1 MLLKIY
7 DTEHASMGVVQ
18 AAKDA
23 RIESELSTGE
33 KRLYF
38 SIHQTRGDIP
48 HEYYVRTDKDEFVV
62 KENSKSSEGWRDITA
77 VLNTEAIEG
86 KIWKDFTAENC
97 TAKEMADYA
106 LADTGWTCISDIPE
120 SRIRSVS
127 MKKVTAYAVI
137 QKIMEAFTCEIKF
150 DSLNKIVHLMDKVGE
165 DRGSYFIK
173 GINLSELKDS
183 GDSYDYATRIIPIGA
198 NGIGIEEANH
208 GVAYLENHQYSKKI
222 KTVIWE
228 DSNYKDAYALKED
241 AEKKLEEISKPRRT
255 VQAKTI
261 DLARMNPEYSAL
273 AYGVGDIV
281 TVIDQDTGTKEK
293 QRIVKTVEYLEEPE
307 KNSCE
312 LANTTLSFGEMQQ
325 KFFAAAECIGNIT
338 TDNGT
343 VKGSAVD
350 KIDITQIN
358 GLERYL
364 AEDLDELR
372 ADYIY
377 IQTELGTPL
386 AVIGE
391 GRLTKTETTT
401 LNVKGKADVKE
412 AHVDTLY
419 AAIMEAGHAKF
430 DVIESENIS
439 ALEARIDKIVSTEV
453 TTQYL
458 EAHYAKIDYSNVDT
472 AAIRQ
477 GFLESLM
484 VSQGM
489 VADRVQAGQIVATD
503 VLTGVKI
510 YADDITAGT
519 LSVERLILRGN
530 DKSLLYALNN
540 SGGLVSKKVDTLD
553 ANILTER
560 TVTADKIVA
569 KSLTA
574 TEINVGNLISDGFIG
589 ANKLAANNINVN
601 SLLAQSIT
609 ATGSIQSG
617 NYRAGAGGSFS
628 AAGLRMNM
636 AAGEIISPKF
646 HIGSDGNAEFSG
658 KIKGAQIEASEIAGG
673 KISGTEIN
681 GGRIV
686 SGDEAGTETP
696 VTLIGNGIVISKGKE
711 LGKKRSAQI
720 INGTLSMEEEGGKCE
735 TLLSSEYIWMSSNNT
750 ITFYVKADDNVSIN
764 LPMIC
769 SGTVNIEGALTAD
782 GNAAVGGILTV
793 KGNATSNGTVKG
805 AKLIAGTTS
814 VSGNRIENTGTTL
827 NIKNSAS
834 EICLVNSEFRP
845 TSAYSGK
852 ITLGNGTYKWGQ
864 IYSTK
869 SAISTSDREQKKNI
883 RYLGDGGN
891 ARKYEELFDNMKPCL
906 YMFNDPESDRV
917 HSGFVSQDIEEAM
930 KKINMPPGEFAA
942 FCKDLTEELSTGQDG
957 GEDAQAEYIYSLRYE
972 EFIALNTHMIQKTR
986 KEADEARAELK
997 TYKEWA
1003 EGRISLMEERL
1014 DILENAVRK
1023 IMEQTGRG

>member
-7 DTEHASMGVVQ
+7 NTEHESMGVVQ
-18 AAKDA
+18 AEKDA
-23 RIESELSTGE
+23 RIESELYTGE
-33 KRLYF
+33 KKLYF
-38 SIHQTRGDIP
+38 AIHQTRGNIP
-48 HEYYVRTDKDEFVV
+48 HEYYVQTDKDEFVV
-62 KENSKSSEGWRDITA
+62 KENSQSSEGWRDITA

-86 KIWKDFTAENC
+86 RIWKDFTAENC

-106 LADTGWTCISDIPE
+106 LTDTGWTCISNIPE

-127 MKKVTAYAVI
+127 LKKVTAYAVV

-150 DSLNKIVHLMDKVGE
+150 DTLNKVVYLMDKIGA

-208 GVAYLENHQYSKKI
+208 GVPYLENHQYSSKV

-228 DSNYKDAYALKED
+228 DSNYKDAHALKED

-255 VQAKTI
+255 VQAKII
-261 DLARMNPEYSAL
+261 DIARMNPEYSAL
-273 AYGVGDIV
+273 AFEIGDTV

-293 QRIVKTVEYLEEPE
+293 QRIVKTVQYLEEPE

-312 LANTTLSFGEMQQ
+312 LSNTALSFAEMQQ

-343 VKGSAVD
+343 VKGSSID

-364 AEDLDELR
+364 AEDLNELR

-386 AVIGE
+386 AIIGE

-401 LNVKGKADVKE
+401 LNVKGRANIKE
-412 AHVDTLY
+412 AHAETLY
-419 AAIMEAGHAKF
+419 AGTLEVGHAKF

-439 ALEARIDKIVSTEV
+439 ALEARIDDIVSTEV

-489 VADRVQAGQIVATD
+489 VANRIQAGQIVATD

-569 KSLTA
+569 KTLTA
-574 TEINVGNLISDGFIG
+574 TEINVSNLISDGFIG
-589 ANKLAANNINVN
+589 ANKLTANNINVN

-617 NYRAGAGGSFS
+617 NYRAGASGSFS
-628 AAGLRMNM
+628 VAGLRMNM
-636 AAGEIISPKF
+636 STGEIVSPKF
-646 HIGSDGNAEFSG
+646 RIGSDGNAEFSG

-673 KISGTEIN
+673 KISGTEIA
-681 GGRIV
+681 GGRIT
-686 SGDEAGTETP
+686 SAGTDGAETI
-696 VTLIGNGIVISKGKE
+696 IGNGIIISKGE
-711 LGKKRSAQI
+711 NLEKKRTARVNNGI
-720 INGTLSMEEEGGKCE
+720 IELEEEGRKYE
-735 TLLSSEYIWMSSNNT
+735 AMLSSEYIMMSFNNN
-750 ITFYVKADDNVSIN
+750 ITFYIKADDNVSVK

-769 SGTVNIEGALTAD
+769 SGTVNIEGALTANS
-782 GNAAVGGILTV
+782 NATVGGILTA
-793 KGNATSNGTVKG
+793 KGNITSNGTVKG
-805 AKLIAGTTS
+805 AKLTAGTTS
-814 VSGNRIENTGTTL
+814 ISGNRIESTGTTL
-827 NIKNSAS
+827 NIKNSVS
-834 EICLVNSEFRP
+834 EICLVDSQFRP

-852 ITLGNGTYKWGQ
+852 ITLGNATYKWGQ
-864 IYSTK
+864 VYSTK
-869 SAISTSDREQKKNI
+869 SAISTSDKSQKKNI
-883 RYLGDGGN
+883 RYLGNGGN

-930 KKINMPPGEFAA
+930 EKINMPPGEFAA
-942 FCKDLTEELSTGQDG
+942 FCKDLTEGLSTGQDG

-986 KEADEARAELK
+986 KEADEARAELE

-1003 EGRISLMEERL
+1003 EGRISTMEERM